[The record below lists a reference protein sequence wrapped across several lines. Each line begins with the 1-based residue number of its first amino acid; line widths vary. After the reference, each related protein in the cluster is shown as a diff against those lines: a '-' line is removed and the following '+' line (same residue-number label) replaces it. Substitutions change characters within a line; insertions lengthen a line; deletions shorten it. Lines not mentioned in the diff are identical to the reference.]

1 MDHLVL
7 SRDIFEYPEVP
18 YLQDPATPFVYDNGE
33 HPKYPQRVGWSWP
46 EIKEIAQKR
55 PSEVEGHTLER
66 AASLVQAWLYFGLIH
81 AITRLPVDTSQYVR
95 RNAQGKLV
103 VTSKPLLDHLQLWQK
118 ELVGQEDRGAN
129 LIAQIDQLFKIYHY
143 FLSHVAVVWKDLLP
157 REVGA
162 SIVVLHQTLA
172 LAKLSMFPNSYA
184 PPSLCNFHDYFHKQ
198 IRAPLVDDGWCKATV
213 HRLGQRLS
221 PVTLYHM
228 ASISNVLPAKS
239 ESHVACSNLQC
250 QAWRPPVGAFKP
262 QHAVVNC
269 ECRLMPSVQDQ
280 VTAIVEKRCIPL
292 LSFSADTGISIK
304 SLDVTSPGASK
315 DYVAISHV
323 WADGLGNPSDNTMY
337 RCQLELLQD
346 RVTRVWKSHN
356 QAEGY
361 IPNSNPVLFWIDT
374 LCVPAKESEIKSIA
388 LAMMEDTYREASI
401 VLVIDAGLKS
411 LSTTTTSPFQLAI
424 SIAASKWWTR
434 LWTLQE
440 GVFAKALYFQ
450 CFDTARS
457 PADVIQRSHN
467 HYSTLP
473 GAPPWDMET
482 MFVRDALSEMQEL
495 SLSKLRSNSGRHI
508 LDQVSWRFTTR
519 QADETICLAILLKLS
534 VSTLAQLDPD
544 PRVRMRA
551 FILMQ
556 RFFPTAVLFGR
567 GNYEEHFEDEGFRWA
582 PCSFLTRTAGPSA
595 YENLFDPRWTGKEES
610 VETAYADER
619 GLHVQTFGF
628 RLDLRNFG
636 EKNPKNPTVCLVLD
650 GPQQGAYTLSL
661 LGRNTWDVVVS
672 WGKPL
677 FLILPRPLDVGSR
690 ALAGVLVTKS
700 EVLGG
705 TESAIACRYE
715 DRVAVYLG
723 ERHLTGDP
731 YTEYLFGAGVPD
743 AIQATVLDEK
753 QEWCVR

>member
-7 SRDIFEYPEVP
+7 DGNLFEYPEVP
-18 YLQDPATPFVYDNGE
+18 YLQDPTTPFVYDNGE
-33 HPKYPQRVGWSWP
+33 HPTYPQRVGWSWP

-55 PSEVEGHTLER
+55 PSKDESHTLEC

-81 AITRLPVDTSQYVR
+81 AITRLPVDTSQYIR
-95 RNAQGKLV
+95 QNTQGKPV
-103 VTSKPLLDHLQLWQK
+103 VTSRPLLSHLQLWQK
-118 ELVGQEDRGAN
+118 ELASQEDGGKN

-143 FLSHVAVVWKDLLP
+143 FLSYVAVIWKDLLP
-157 REVGA
+157 HKVGA

-172 LAKLSMFPNSYA
+172 LAKLSMFPSSYA

-198 IRAPLVDDGWCKATV
+198 IRAPLVDNGWCKATV

-228 ASISNVLPAKS
+228 ASVKNILPAKS
-239 ESHVACSNLQC
+239 ESHLTCSNSSC

-262 QHAVVNC
+262 QHAMLNC
-269 ECRLMPSVQDQ
+269 QCQLMPSVQDQ
-280 VTAIVEKRCIPL
+280 VTSIVEKRCIPL
-292 LSFSADTGISIK
+292 LSFSEDTGISIK
-304 SLDVTSPGASK
+304 SLDLTSPGGGEE
-315 DYVAISHV
+315 YVAISHV

-337 RCQLELLQD
+337 ECQLRLLQD
-346 RVTRVWKSHN
+346 RVTRVWKLHHQTKEDIKDS
-356 QAEGY
+356 
-361 IPNSNPVLFWIDT
+361 SSVLFWIDT

-401 VLVIDAGLKS
+401 VLVMDAGLKS
-411 LSTTTTSPFQLAI
+411 LSTTTTPPFQLAI

-450 CFDTARS
+450 CSDAALS
-457 PADVIQRSHN
+457 PTDVVRRSHN
-467 HYSTLP
+467 RFSSLSS
-473 GAPPWDMET
+473 APPWDMET
-482 MFVRDALSEMQEL
+482 MFVHDALSEVQEL

-519 QADETICLAILLKLS
+519 QADETICLAILLKLP
-534 VSTLAQLDPD
+534 VSTLAQLEPD

-556 RFFPTAVLFGR
+556 GFFPTSVLFGR
-567 GNYEEHFEDEGFRWA
+567 GKFEEHFEDEGFRWA

-595 YENLFDPRWTGKEES
+595 YENTFDPRWVGKEES
-610 VETAYADER
+610 VETSYADER
-619 GLHVQTFGF
+619 GLHVQSFGF
-628 RLDLRNFG
+628 RLDVRNCTK
-636 EKNPKNPTVCLVLD
+636 ENVKNPMVCLVLE
-650 GPQQGAYTLSL
+650 GLQQGAYTLSL
-661 LGRNTWDVVVS
+661 LGRITWDICLS
-672 WGKPL
+672 WGKQL

-690 ALAGVLVTKS
+690 ALVGVLASGLEES
-700 EVLGG
+700 EG
-705 TESAIACRYE
+705 TESAITCRYE
-715 DRVAVYLG
+715 ERVAIYLG
-723 ERHLTGDP
+723 ERHLTGEP
-731 YTEYLFGAGVPD
+731 YTEYRMDANVPG

-753 QEWCVR
+753 QKWCVR